1 MSSMKIMIVD
11 DHALMREGLGQLL
24 AGLYPDLV
32 LLHAANGAQAVAM
45 LLPQRDIDLVLLD
58 YQLPDMTGLD
68 VLRQFA
74 RVQPGLAVLVISGS
88 ANPNLMRQTLSAG
101 ARGFVQKT
109 GNAQALVEAIDA
121 VLNNGVY
128 TPPELQALVN
138 LGNGLRTVDLSPRQE
153 TVLYGLMDGRSN
165 REIALEL
172 NVSEE
177 TVKTHVSAILRFF
190 NAENR
195 TQAALAAM
203 ESGFRIP
210 KRK

>member
-1 MSSMKIMIVD
+1 MKIMIVD

-24 AGLYPDLV
+24 VGLYPDLV

-74 RVQPGLAVLVISGS
+74 RVQPTLAVLVISGS

-109 GNAQALVEAIDA
+109 GNTQALVQAIDA
-121 VLNNGVY
+121 VLNDGTY
-128 TPPELQALVN
+128 TPPELQALVA
-138 LGNGLRTVDLSPRQE
+138 LGNGIRTVDLSPRQE

-195 TQAALAAM
+195 TQAALAAV
-203 ESGFRIP
+203 ESGFRVP
-210 KRK
+210 KRT

>member
-1 MSSMKIMIVD
+1 MKIMIVD

-24 AGLYPDLV
+24 VGLYPDLV

-74 RVQPGLAVLVISGS
+74 RVQPTLAVLVISGS

-109 GNAQALVEAIDA
+109 GNTQALVQAIDA
-121 VLNNGVY
+121 VLNDGTY
-128 TPPELQALVN
+128 TPPELQALVA
-138 LGNGLRTVDLSPRQE
+138 LGNGIRTVDLSPRQE

-195 TQAALAAM
+195 TQAALAAV

-210 KRK
+210 KRT